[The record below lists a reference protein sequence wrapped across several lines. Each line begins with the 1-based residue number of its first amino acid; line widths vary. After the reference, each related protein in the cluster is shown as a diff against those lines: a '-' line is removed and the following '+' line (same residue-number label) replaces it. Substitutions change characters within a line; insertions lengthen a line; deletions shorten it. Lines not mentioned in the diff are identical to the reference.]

1 MKSSSILLLI
11 TIFSF
16 IEASYAQQNKW
27 QLWATGLPQGT
38 FPKLAIAKNHD
49 IYYGLVGTSS
59 PKGIIYKSNT
69 LLSNGQFEAMP
80 IIPIP
85 KSITNN
91 IQDIICNDNNEPI
104 VGIFRSDISE
114 PFIFK
119 YNFSNNSWLPVNV
132 DYPPVLGA
140 FCMAKSPNGNIWVG
154 AKWSYIYI
162 STDQGNSFKRI
173 DETALVKNN
182 YPCYY
187 PSWGGVPSDGAIYS
201 INVDHKGR
209 LYAGTEGAGII
220 YSDDDGTSFHPADYY
235 ACQSSNATLKDS
247 LSPMKALSYTGN
259 LGALGFTKND
269 DLIFNG
275 TNLWAFNW
283 KQSLGFADMDQH
295 KVYEVNGFLPYLITA
310 GLQVTKIVTTD
321 NGHIYL
327 HSGSNTTTPKD
338 SVGIY
343 TSLDGINWHIF
354 NDGISSVINGQSQ
367 GALAVDGNTVF
378 FATHDGK
385 IWKYESSTTTSIHHQ
400 TIENNIKIF
409 PNPAS
414 TKLYF
419 DNQFE
424 HKMISIYNSN
434 GSLVQTSTIT
444 NQQIDMSTLPN
455 GLYYYKIDFNT
466 NLLTGKFLKQ
476 NF

>member
-16 IEASYAQQNKW
+16 IEASFAQQKKW
-27 QLWATGLPQGT
+27 ELWATDLPQGA
-38 FPKLAIAKNHD
+38 FPKLAVSKNHD

-59 PKGIIYKSNT
+59 TKGIIYKSNT
-69 LLSNGQFEAMP
+69 LLSKGHFEAMP

-91 IQDIICNDNNEPI
+91 IQEIICNDNHEPI
-104 VGIFRSDISE
+104 VGIFRSDIAE

-119 YNFSNNSWLPVNV
+119 YNFSNNSWLPVHV
-132 DYPPVLGA
+132 DFPPVLGA

-154 AKWSYIYI
+154 AKWSYIYK
-162 STDQGNSFKRI
+162 STDQGNSFKKI
-173 DETALVKNN
+173 DETAIVKNN

-187 PSWGGVPSDGAIYS
+187 PAWGGVPSDGAIYS
-201 INVDHKGR
+201 INVDQKGR

-220 YSDDDGTSFHPADYY
+220 YSDDDGTSFHPADYF
-235 ACQSSNATLKDS
+235 ACQSQNATLKDS

-259 LGALGFTKND
+259 LGALGFTKD
-269 DLIFNG
+269 DKLIFNG

-295 KVYEVNGFLPYLITA
+295 KVYEVNGLAPYLISA

-321 NGHIYL
+321 NGHIYF
-327 HSGSNTTTPKD
+327 HSGSNSSTPKD

-354 NDGISSVINGQSQ
+354 NDGISSQITSQSQ
-367 GALAVDGNTVF
+367 GALAVDGNMVY

-385 IWKYESSTTTSIHHQ
+385 IWRYDASTTTSNHQ
-400 TIENNIKIF
+400 PIIENNIKTF
-409 PNPAS
+409 PNPARQ
-414 TKLYF
+414 KLF
-419 DNQFE
+419 FE
-424 HKMISIYNSN
+424 PQLEHQIISIYHSN

-455 GLYYYKIDFNT
+455 GLYYYKIDFT
-466 NLLTGKFLKQ
+466 THLLTGKFLKQ

>member
-38 FPKLAIAKNHD
+38 YPKLAIAKNHD
-49 IYYGLVGTSS
+49 IYYGLVATPST
-59 PKGIIYKSNT
+59 KGMIYKSNT

-91 IQDIICNDNNEPI
+91 IQEIICNDNNEPI

-154 AKWSYIYI
+154 AKWSYIYKSI
-162 STDQGNSFKRI
+162 DQGNTFKRI
-173 DETALVKNN
+173 DETAIVKNN

-187 PSWGGVPSDGAIYS
+187 PAWGGVPSDGAIYS
-201 INVDHKGR
+201 INVDQKGR

-235 ACQSSNATLKDS
+235 ACQSQDASLKDS

-283 KQSLGFADMDQH
+283 KQSLGLADMDQH
-295 KVYEVNGFLPYLITA
+295 KVYEVNGLFPYLITA

-327 HSGSNTTTPKD
+327 HSGSNSSTPKD

-343 TSLDGINWHIF
+343 TSLDGINWHLF
-354 NDGISSVINGQSQ
+354 NDGISSLINGQSQ

-385 IWKYESSTTTSIHHQ
+385 IWKYDASTTTSNHQ
-400 TIENNIKIF
+400 PIIENNIKTF
-409 PNPAS
+409 PNPARQ
-414 TKLYF
+414 KLYF
-419 DNQFE
+419 ETQLE
-424 HKMISIYNSN
+424 HNMISIYSPNA
-434 GSLVQTSTIT
+434 SLVQTSTIT
-444 NQQIDMSTLPN
+444 NQQIDISYLPN
-455 GLYYYKIDFNT
+455 GLYFYKIYFN
-466 NLLTGKFLKQ
+466 NKILFGKFLKQ
-476 NF
+476 YF